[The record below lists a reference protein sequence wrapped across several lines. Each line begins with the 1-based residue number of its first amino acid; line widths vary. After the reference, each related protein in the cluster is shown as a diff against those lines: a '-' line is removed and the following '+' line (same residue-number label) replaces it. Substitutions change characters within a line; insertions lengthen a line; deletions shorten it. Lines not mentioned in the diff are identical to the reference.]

1 MIQPVPASPMPALVS
16 PALPG
21 EAAVAMSDAMAET
34 RDFSALLALET
45 EAGETAG
52 PAAAATA
59 APAPALTGQA
69 LAAEAANTGKIL
81 PPGLPDAMIDRQQA
95 EDDRPETDP
104 LAEQAAIFGIPVA
117 VAPALV
123 SPGSA
128 PPEPPIE
135 AAPAPR
141 QLPAM
146 AAHVAVAGMM
156 QQPGTAQPPRIT
168 TGNLPQDAEALP
180 EAAASVLP
188 APAAAG
194 ARKTTAIPVAAE
206 EVQLDLARLV
216 PPRPHGE
223 PRLPGE
229 GAPTAANSAE
239 AAIPTV
245 QASPASNGMPGVQPL
260 PAAVRPQDFSALI
273 DRLAAAREAMV
284 PQSVAVS
291 VAHQDFGQIR
301 LRFRSEDNVLSVA
314 MTSADPGFARAA
326 AAAPLPV
333 LPGSASDQA
342 GFTPQ
347 RGDSGQAQTNSSGNS
362 GNSGSSGSSGGGATP
377 DPGDRQPQPG
387 RHSAGERTAERADA
401 RRGIFV

>member
-1 MIQPVPASPMPALVS
+1 MIQPLPASPMPAHVS

-21 EAAVAMSDAMAET
+21 EAAVAMGDEMAEKP
-34 RDFSALLALET
+34 DFSALLALET
-45 EAGETAG
+45 EAGETAV
-52 PAAAATA
+52 PAAAAMA
-59 APAPALTGQA
+59 APALTGQT
-69 LAAEAANTGKIL
+69 LATEAARTGKIL
-81 PPGLPDAMIDRQQA
+81 PAGLPDAATARHQA

-104 LAEQAAIFGIPVA
+104 LAEQAALFSIPVA
-117 VAPALV
+117 VAPAPLP
-123 SPGSA
+123 PGGVQS
-128 PPEPPIE
+128 EPPAE

-141 QLPAM
+141 QVPAM

-156 QQPGTAQPPRIT
+156 QQTGTAQPPRIT
-168 TGNLPQDAEALP
+168 TDNLPQVAEELP
-180 EAAASVLP
+180 EAAASALP

-194 ARKTTAIPVAAE
+194 ARKTTAMPVPAE
-206 EVQLDLARLV
+206 EVQLDLSRLGPV
-216 PPRPHGE
+216 QPHGE
-223 PRLPGE
+223 PRPPGE
-229 GAPTAANSAE
+229 GAPTAASSAE

-245 QASPASNGMPGVQPL
+245 QASSASSGMPGIQPL

-333 LPGSASDQA
+333 MPGSASDQA

-347 RGDSGQAQTNSSGNS
+347 RGDSGQAQTSSS

-387 RHSAGERTAERADA
+387 HHSAGERTAERADA